1 MAVNAL
7 AIDSMLPALPAIGDA
22 LNVSEDNRRQ
32 LVITAYLL
40 GFGGAQL
47 LYGPISD
54 RLGRKTILAGSL
66 FFYGVF
72 AIMSGLASSF
82 EMLLTARFLQGVA
95 ASAPRVLVV
104 AIVRDRYQGSQMA
117 RLMILVFIV
126 FLFVQ
131 VFDRTTRCEGKRG
144 S

>member
-1 MAVNAL
+1 MRAALMAVNAR

-95 ASAPRVLVV
+95 
-104 AIVRDRYQGSQMA
+104 DRKST
-117 RLMILVFIV
+117 RLN
-126 FLFVQ
+126 
-131 VFDRTTRCEGKRG
+131 
-144 S
+144 SSH

>member
-1 MAVNAL
+1 MTRTIMTQRAPAPMTPVHKTRWDGPGLGEFIAMMAALMAVNAL

-47 LYGPISD
+47 PYGPISD

-66 FFYGVF
+66 FRSEEHTSELQSLMRISYAVF
-72 AIMSGLASSF
+72 CLKKQTQY
-82 EMLLTARFLQGVA
+82 LTLN
-95 ASAPRVLVV
+95 
-104 AIVRDRYQGSQMA
+104 
-117 RLMILVFIV
+117 
-126 FLFVQ
+126 
-131 VFDRTTRCEGKRG
+131 T
-144 S
+144 